1 MYSAVGTADLEFSQ
15 LFKGQTMTSS
25 PRWRT
30 WLSALAFVVVL
41 VGVAAGADE
50 AQQKLLAKSE
60 FRAFKNSGGGAVEGA
75 VLIQDGKI
83 MHLNVKPPQQVGVA
97 SFDEQGRLVLTFS
110 NHRKYGQSLAIVER
124 AKPGHWE
131 GTITQQ
137 NGVTSRFVLKRKK
150 Q

>member
-1 MYSAVGTADLEFSQ
+1 MAEPYGE
-15 LFKGQTMTSS
+15 
-25 PRWRT
+25 
-30 WLSALAFVVVL
+30 
-41 VGVAAGADE
+41 
-50 AQQKLLAKSE
+50 
-60 FRAFKNSGGGAVEGA
+60 A

-131 GTITQQ
+131 GDNHTTENGIT
-137 NGVTSRFVLKRKK
+137 SKFLLKRKK

>member
-1 MYSAVGTADLEFSQ
+1 
-15 LFKGQTMTSS
+15 MTNSS
-25 PRWRT
+25 HRRT
-30 WLSALAFVVVL
+30 CLNALAFVVVL
-41 VGVAAGADE
+41 VGVVAGADE

-83 MHLNVKPPQQVGVA
+83 MHRNVKPPQQVGVA
-97 SFDEQGRLVLTFS
+97 SFDNQGRLVLTFS
-110 NHRKYGQSLAIVER
+110 NHRKYGQSAAIVER
-124 AKPGHWE
+124 TKPGHWE

-150 Q
+150 R